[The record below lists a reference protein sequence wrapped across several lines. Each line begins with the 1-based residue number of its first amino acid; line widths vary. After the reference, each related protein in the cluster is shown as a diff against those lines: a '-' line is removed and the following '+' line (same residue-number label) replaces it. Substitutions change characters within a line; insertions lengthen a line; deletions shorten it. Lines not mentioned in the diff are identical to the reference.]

1 MSLWLALTALGLF
14 SFLVFWKP
22 NAVLFMI
29 LAGVSIIL
37 GLTWYDL
44 YVTNMGLTMGL
55 MLIAYAIFCI
65 GMAFRLLFWRQD
77 IED

>member
-14 SFLVFWKP
+14 SFLAFWKP
-22 NAVLFMI
+22 NAVLFM
-29 LAGVSIIL
+29 LVAGISIIL

-44 YVTNMGLTMGL
+44 YVTNMGVTMGL
-55 MLIAYAIFCI
+55 MLIAYALYCI
-65 GMAFRLLFWRQD
+65 GMAFRMLFWRQE